1 MTDQTTKMQMGINTP
16 NADDESVA
24 VRLGE
29 WDAII
34 GKLKSSVEKADP
46 EARIEYIKL
55 IVALRNKRELLRQ
68 RLCSL
73 NEN

>member
-1 MTDQTTKMQMGINTP
+1 MIEQATTRIDIKTP
-16 NADDESVA
+16 KAGNESIA
-24 VRLGE
+24 ARLGE

-34 GKLKSSVEKADP
+34 GKLKARVEKADP
-46 EARIEYIKL
+46 ESRIEYIKL

>member
-1 MTDQTTKMQMGINTP
+1 MFDQTAKTP
-16 NADDESVA
+16 MHIETTNANNESIA

-34 GKLKSSVEKADP
+34 GKLKARVEKADP
-46 EARIEYIKL
+46 ESRIEYIKL

-73 NEN
+73 SEN